1 VRVLLLVLLLANVAW
16 FAWARFYGAPASPDA
31 PLVSQQL
38 NRDVIKLL
46 APAQVTSLAKPAA
59 CVEWGGIAAGDA
71 SRAEEA
77 LAPLAL
83 GDRLAERRSEESASW
98 WVFLPAAPTR
108 QAAQQKAAELKRL
121 GVEELFIIA
130 DESKTRFPIS
140 LGVFRS
146 EEAARNR
153 LQELQAKGV
162 KSAQAGRRDTPFTR
176 VYFQL
181 RGLNDTQASKLNEI
195 KQSFAGSEIRDCS
208 GGATAGEAA
217 AQPATAQPSS
227 GAQAATA
234 QPTSGA
240 QAATAQPASAAPS
253 AQSAQSQPVA
263 APAAKPVA
271 AAAKAAPAQA
281 AAKGTP

>member
-16 FAWARFYGAPASPDA
+16 FAWVRFYGAQASPDA

-38 NRDVIKLL
+38 NRDAIKLL
-46 APAQVTSLAKPAA
+46 APAQVMSLAKPAA

-83 GDRLAERRSEESASW
+83 GDRLTERRSEESASW
-98 WVFLPAAPTR
+98 WVFVPAAPTR

-162 KSAQAGRRDTPFTR
+162 KTAQVSRRDTPFTR

-181 RGLNDTQASKLNEI
+181 RGLSDAQASKLNDI
-195 KQSFAGSEIRDCS
+195 KQSFAGSEIRDCT
-208 GGATAGEAA
+208 GGAATGEGPAAQPAA
-217 AQPATAQPSS
+217 AQPI
-227 GAQAATA
+227 
-234 QPTSGA
+234 
-240 QAATAQPASAAPS
+240 SAAP
-253 AQSAQSQPVA
+253 ATQPDSTQ
-263 APAAKPVA
+263 APAARQ
-271 AAAKAAPAQA
+271 AAAKTAPAKA